1 MRPKYPTR
9 ISRSRLLIG
18 ALAAAGLAFGAA
30 HTVAAPDTDTPGVAA
45 PGDIDHI
52 YDIYLGGIWV
62 AEMIVTAE
70 IAEDRYEADAVLRTK
85 GLIGALYKASFEV
98 EAEGAV
104 ATDTGYNPA
113 RFTANSRNSKKSQ
126 FVEMRYEA
134 GRPRTLT
141 AEPEFQPKP
150 WEVDPTAQA
159 DAADPLSAA
168 LGVLA
173 NQRAEGLCNRKVEIF
188 DGRKRYAIVLG
199 TPEQRT
205 NAIKCPALY
214 QRVAGFKPKMMAKPD
229 FPFDFWFEAGPDGSY
244 HVQKAVGETPI
255 GTAVIR
261 RREAE

>member
-1 MRPKYPTR
+1 MRPRYFSKHLAR
-9 ISRSRLLIG
+9 ALIG
-18 ALAAAGLAFGAA
+18 ALSGTALAAGLAFGTA
-30 HTVAAPDTDTPGVAA
+30 AAPEAERL
-45 PGDIDHI
+45 GDIDHI
-52 YDIYLGGIWV
+52 YDIYLGGLWV
-62 AEMIVTAE
+62 AEMTVTAE
-70 IAEDRYEADAVLRTK
+70 IANDHYEADAVLRTK

-104 ATDTGYNPA
+104 AAETGYYPA

-134 GRPRTLT
+134 GRPSTLT

-173 NQRAEGLCNRKVEIF
+173 NQPAESLCNRKVEIF

-199 TPEQRT
+199 EPEER
-205 NAIKCPALY
+205 ADGIKCPATY
-214 QRVAGFKPKMMAKPD
+214 QRLAGYKPKFMAKPD
-229 FPFDFWFEAGPDGSY
+229 IPFAFWFEAGPNGSY
-244 HVQKAVGETPI
+244 HVQKAMGETPV

-261 RREAE
+261 RRPAE